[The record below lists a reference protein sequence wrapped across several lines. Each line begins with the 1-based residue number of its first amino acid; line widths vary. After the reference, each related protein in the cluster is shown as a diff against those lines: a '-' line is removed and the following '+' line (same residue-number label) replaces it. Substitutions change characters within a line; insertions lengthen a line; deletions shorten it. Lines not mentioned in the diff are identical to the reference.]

1 MLPTGKRGRRPS
13 VFCFLCD
20 KVIDTH
26 DESAQIAIDWV
37 RFSKE
42 APKITLKEN
51 IPIHRACKETTP
63 QDTLQEALK
72 KHIKTTFFD

>member
-13 VFCFLCD
+13 VFCFLCG
-20 KVIDTH
+20 KEIKEPNASV
-26 DESAQIAIDWV
+26 QIAVDWV

-42 APKITLKEN
+42 APKVLFKEN

-63 QDTLQEALK
+63 QNTLHEALE
-72 KHIKTTFFD
+72 KHIKTSFFD